1 MRKRTLIAALL
12 GVIAVGAFAAWR
24 LIPPAVTIAMATRGP
39 AIEAVYATGSV
50 EPVQSA
56 RVGPSVRA
64 RVMRVLVE
72 EGVRVTE
79 GQPLAQ
85 LENREAEA
93 RAVEAEARATFA
105 REDLART
112 RTLVSRDIASRS
124 TLDRAES
131 EARAARALA
140 DAALRRL
147 DDYVVRA
154 PADGMVLRRD
164 VEPGQIADTPDALFW
179 IGEPRPLRI
188 TAEVDEEDIARVAPG
203 QRALLRA
210 DAFPGQAL
218 PATVTQITPRGDTT
232 RKSYRVRLALP
243 DDTPLRIGMSVEAN
257 IILRE
262 DANAIL
268 IPPGALR
275 DGHVFLVEKEAVIR
289 RPVQSG
295 VQGPRAVEIRA
306 GLAAGE
312 SVVVNP
318 PADLLTGQAV
328 RLRPSGAVAAPA
340 R

>member
-1 MRKRTLIAALL
+1 MRKRLILAALIL
-12 GVIAVGAFAAWR
+12 AGIGAVIAWR

-56 RVGPSVRA
+56 RVGPSIRA

-72 EGVRVTE
+72 EGARVSE
-79 GQPLAQ
+79 GQALAQ

-93 RAVEAEARATFA
+93 RAAEAEARATFA

-112 RTLVSRDIASRS
+112 RTLVARDIASRS

-140 DAALRRL
+140 DAAQRRL

-164 VEPGQIADTPDALFW
+164 VEPGQIADTPDALFF

-188 TAEVDEEDIARVAPG
+188 TAEVDEEDIARVTPG
-203 QRALLRA
+203 QRVLLRA
-210 DAFPGQAL
+210 DAFPGRAL
-218 PATVTQITPRGDTT
+218 PAIVTTITPRGDTT

-262 DANAIL
+262 EANAIL

-275 DGHVFLVEKEAVIR
+275 DGHVFVVEKEEVVR
-289 RPVQSG
+289 RPVQAG
-295 VQGPRAVEIRA
+295 VQGPRAVEIRT
-306 GLAAGE
+306 GLAMGE
-312 SVVVNP
+312 MVVVNP
-318 PADLLTGQAV
+318 PADLTSGQAV
-328 RLRPSGAVAAPA
+328 RLRPAGAVAAPA